1 MFCCKHEVT
10 AKKHKSA
17 KETMNRSI
25 SSRLPSSPELLQWE
39 PQKKITKRCP
49 VEVKV
54 ERV

>member
-17 KETMNRSI
+17 KETMHRSI
-25 SSRLPSSPELLQWE
+25 SSRLPSSPEQCCSE
-39 PQKKITKRCP
+39 ASEENIKRCP
-49 VEVKV
+49 VEEKV